1 MVRDLS
7 CYMAGI
13 TFFCFIA
20 LLLVACDSELAVPPL
35 VAVPST
41 TSLSATSDVDVL
53 TFWHA
58 LPASEAQ
65 VLQNMVDEWGQKE
78 QVRVELSSVKDEETL
93 HQFLLVAALQ
103 GTAPTLAF
111 ARPSDMAQYIK
122 ADALLPLD
130 SLHEEQKWKDDDSHF
145 FDVLD
150 YAEDSRLYGWPI
162 YRHQTLLFMNRSL
175 VSQVGSVEPTSWDDL
190 LNTCAAFLEKGGN
203 NCLAMYPE
211 RNAELLWL
219 LSHSGHMVD
228 ETGKNVLFDDTL
240 KEVLDWL
247 AELRALGGVYQAASY
262 ESQWDAFINGETLF
276 TFDSTEAI
284 PDYEARMNSAFDL
297 AIVPHPFSGEAPITV
312 ATGGTVVAFRH
323 DERENALA
331 KEFMRQLTEESVNS
345 RWARAFGEYP
355 AQYRA
360 SAHVASNEN
369 EASPIQQGTQSLSDA
384 GSEPMLVVWPQIKQV
399 LAQAMLNVINGSQT
413 PEEAYQEA
421 ILNAESYLS
430 Q

>member
-1 MVRDLS
+1 MVRDILY
-7 CYMAGI
+7 YMAGI
-13 TFFCFIA
+13 MFFCFIA
-20 LLLVACDSELAVPPL
+20 LLLVACESELAVPPL

-58 LPASEAQ
+58 LPNDEAQ
-65 VLQNMVDEWGQKE
+65 VLQDIVDEWAKKE

-93 HQFLLVAALQ
+93 HQLLLVATLQ

-130 SLHEEQKWKDDDSHF
+130 SLQKQDEWEDEDSPF

-150 YAEDSRLYGWPI
+150 YGEDSRLYGWPI
-162 YRHQTLLFMNRSL
+162 YHHQTLLFMNRSFA
-175 VSQVGSVEPTSWDDL
+175 SQVGGKVSPTSWQDL
-190 LNTCAAFLEKGGN
+190 LNTCAAFLEKSEKT
-203 NCLAMYPE
+203 CLAMYPE
-211 RNAELLWL
+211 GDVELLWFESL
-219 LSHSGHMVD
+219 GGSIVD
-228 ETGKNVLFDDTL
+228 ETGKNALFDDRL
-240 KEVLDWL
+240 REVLDWL
-247 AELRALGGVYQAASY
+247 AELQALGGVYQAASY

-284 PDYEARMNSAFDL
+284 PDYEARKNSAFDL
-297 AIVPHPFSGEAPITV
+297 AIIPPPFSAEVRITV

-331 KEFMRQLTEESVNS
+331 KEFMRHLTEESINS
-345 RWARAFGEYP
+345 RWARAFGGYP
-355 AQYRA
+355 VEHRVVARIA
-360 SAHVASNEN
+360 SN
-369 EASPIQQGTQSLSDA
+369 EASPSAAQSLSDA
-384 GSEPMLVVWPQIKQV
+384 RSEPMLAVWPQIKQV
-399 LAQAMLNVINGSQT
+399 LAQAMLDVINGSHT

-421 ILNAESYLS
+421 TLKAEGYLS